1 MEWVLRQVS
10 RFGGF
15 RVVAKKF
22 FPMALTAAS
31 LRSQISFA
39 RTEAEHVG
47 DDTLRRAVLEKAAR
61 LQAQIDTMKT
71 HRGAKKYAV
80 VLERL

>member
-15 RVVAKKF
+15 RIVAKKS
-22 FPMALTAAS
+22 FPMALTSAS

-39 RTEAEHVG
+39 RREAEHVR
-47 DDTLRRAVLEKAAR
+47 DDALRRSLLEKAAR
-61 LQAQIDTMKT
+61 LQVQIDKMKT
-71 HRGAKKYAV
+71 HRRSKKYAV